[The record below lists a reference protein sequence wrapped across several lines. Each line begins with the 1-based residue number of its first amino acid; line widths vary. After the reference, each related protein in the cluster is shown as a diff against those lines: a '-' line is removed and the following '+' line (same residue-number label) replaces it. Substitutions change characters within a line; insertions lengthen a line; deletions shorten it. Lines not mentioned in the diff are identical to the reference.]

1 LSAPARARPQ
11 AAAGARIP
19 LSVPDLRGREAE
31 YLARCVEE
39 NWVSSAGPQV
49 AEMER
54 AMAGLTGRRCAVA
67 TNTGSAALQ
76 LALLA
81 AGVGPGDRVAV
92 PDWTF
97 VASVNA
103 ARHAGAE
110 PVLIDVDDT
119 SWTLDPALLAEALA
133 QPDHGIKAV
142 IAVHALGHPADMDAL
157 AEPCRAAGAA
167 LVEDAAGAIGA
178 TYRGRPAGGLG
189 DAAAFSFNGNKLV
202 TAGGGGMYL
211 TDREPWADRARH
223 LTAQARLGADYRH
236 DEAGY
241 NWRMTNIAA
250 ALGLAQLERLD
261 EMLAARRAIAAR
273 YDEALAALP
282 HDTLAATPRA
292 PWAEPNGWLYSVYA
306 TTETAAADLVAHMGS
321 AGIEARPFWRA
332 MSTQPPYADAS
343 RLTRGV
349 SERLSGRVVSLPSSS
364 NLSAEDQ
371 ERVIAALAA
380 WQPPANAA

>member
-1 LSAPARARPQ
+1 MSAPQANKP
-11 AAAGARIP
+11 AAAGGRIP

-49 AEMER
+49 AQMER
-54 AMAGLTGRRCAVA
+54 AMAEVTGRRTAVA

-92 PDWTF
+92 PGWTF
-97 VASVNA
+97 IASVNA
-103 ARHAGAE
+103 VRHAGAE
-110 PVLIDVDDT
+110 PLLVDVDET
-119 SWTLDPALLAEALA
+119 SWTLDPVLLAEALDR
-133 QPDHGIKAV
+133 PGHGIKAV

-167 LVEDAAGAIGA
+167 LIEDAAGAIGA

-211 TDREPWADRARH
+211 TDREPWAERARH

-241 NWRMTNIAA
+241 NWRMINIAA

-261 EMLAARRAIAAR
+261 EMVAARRAIAAR
-273 YDEALAALP
+273 YDEVLAALP
-282 HDTLAATPRA
+282 HDALAPSPRA
-292 PWAEPNGWLYSVYA
+292 AWAEPNGWLYSVCA
-306 TTETAAADLVAHMGS
+306 TTEAAATNLVGHMAA

-332 MSTQPPYADAS
+332 MSTQPPYAGAE

-349 SERLSGRVVSLPSSS
+349 SERLSGCVVSLPSSS

-380 WQPPANAA
+380 WPPPAEAA